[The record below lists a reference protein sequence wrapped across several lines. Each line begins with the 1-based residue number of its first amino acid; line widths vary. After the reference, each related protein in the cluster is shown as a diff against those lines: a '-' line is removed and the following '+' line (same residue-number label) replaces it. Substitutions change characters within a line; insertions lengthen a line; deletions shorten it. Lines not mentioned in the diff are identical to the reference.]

1 MSADVPPSYDSV
13 VKEIKQHVDSK
24 SSSDE
29 IVATAHNLTDE
40 QIKAVMDNAEN
51 AKPFTK
57 EEKDALIKQLGREL
71 SSKESLPYL
80 QKSAADAAQA
90 CSNLEEIFLN
100 LAVTL
105 ASIDAQ
111 NAHPKEGPFTPRL
124 KVIHDSF
131 RRTLH
136 KSTDLAVVIAAYGL
150 RFEKVIIPM
159 CQDPRLT
166 TKQREDK
173 LGQFIKDA
181 EKFKEK
187 SEAMNKE
194 FEDLK
199 GTFGVFVG
207 SFNHW
212 SSDKEEQL
220 SKELTEAKA
229 QLEKVKQELKRLED
243 FMKQMF
249 QSGMFSGGWT
259 NLMEIF
265 AIVLSTGAFPTILF
279 SLGMLFGPGIGAM
292 GLRMAIESELTG
304 DSAFVGVVDS
314 AIRDRKMKVDE
325 KQAVV
330 NHLEDKIGNIRKARE
345 RLNKIG
351 EGDLAKFNAN
361 ISVLSGF
368 WQCAKNDAIEVKEWL
383 EGGAKDADIPEYM
396 MVSLDGSI
404 RVYEKMAAYL
414 RAYADGVQSVGV
426 PVP

>member
-1 MSADVPPSYDSV
+1 MSADVPPPSYDSV

-80 QKSAADAAQA
+80 QKSAADAARA
-90 CSNLEEIFLN
+90 CGNLEEIFLG

-124 KVIHDSF
+124 KDIHDSF

-249 QSGMFSGGWT
+249 QGGMFSGGWT

-292 GLRMAIESELTG
+292 GLRMAIEN
-304 DSAFVGVVDS
+304 
-314 AIRDRKMKVDE
+314 RKKKVDE

-368 WQCAKNDAIEVKEWL
+368 WQCAKNDAIEVREWL

-404 RVYEKMAAYL
+404 RVYERMAAYL

-426 PVP
+426 PVPQ